1 MKNLENTNRMLLDIR
16 DSIDRII
23 GDLESID
30 GCLDDFFHENNAQ
43 LLSSE
48 SSNEEIEKDN
58 CEAQPIESNKKY
70 NIEQLHN
77 MMQYHL
83 DSVKETT
90 GEVTI
95 EDYEYCHN
103 LLERIR
109 AHQSSQ
115 NLG

>member
-1 MKNLENTNRMLLDIR
+1 MKNLENTNRMLMSIKDSVDRVVGALEYINDSLRDI
-16 DSIDRII
+16 
-23 GDLESID
+23 
-30 GCLDDFFHENNAQ
+30 FHENTAQ
-43 LLSSE
+43 RLSSK
-48 SSNEEIEKDN
+48 SSNEEIEQDH
-58 CEAQPIESNKKY
+58 CGDQPIESNKKY

-115 NLG
+115 NPS